1 MSAPKPVNFQG
12 EAPPCRQ
19 ETLASIVLA
28 EMTFDF
34 PNEHPLAQYIQL
46 CRTHQELPLV
56 SRRIRNVARL
66 LQVCLKRVC

>member
-12 EAPPCRQ
+12 ETQPSHQ
-19 ETLASIVLA
+19 ETLASSVLA

-56 SRRIRNVARL
+56 SRRIRNIARL